1 MTSLFDDINQFD
13 EGFRVAKR
21 QAVAVAHKRVQ
32 DTVGS
37 YLRLSKTAEER
48 AARLDYVSDDIRQ
61 IVADTADEYSVDHDK
76 LLDAIHESLEGE
88 GVTDINGELADAPS
102 AVGEK
107 TSGGHKPDCGCG
119 FCKNK
124 GNLPGS
130 KKDGGEE
137 KVEGIVDDEEKA
149 DKDASEPD
157 FKDKFEDKES
167 KVANDFAFPP
177 GADNGMSGGMGG
189 AEIYVRTGGGN
200 LLGPFNNEQEA
211 LQAKDAEEADE
222 LQRHGDPNQNPGEMP
237 EGWDPRQGSARV
249 ADAPR
254 DGGGATKTVD
264 LPKGKGDAVGYG
276 ASPEIDKK
284 EWKPNALNSD
294 GNLPAVPEGIEMDGT
309 PNPTQQQDLVD
320 DKPDYEGDFLRDTD
334 AATTSQDLPTAG
346 DNANTTEKNIS
357 QEGQMGSWTE
367 SQGSPVTDKVFAS
380 FATVESAV
388 KKFTDGNK
396 E

>member
-1 MTSLFDDINQFD
+1 MTSLFDDISQFD
-13 EGFRVAKR
+13 EGFRIAKR

-32 DTVGS
+32 DTVGA

-48 AARLDYVSDDIRQ
+48 TARLDYVSDDIRQ
-61 IVADTADEYSVDHDK
+61 IVADTAEEFSVDHDK

-88 GVTDINGELADAPS
+88 GVTDLNGELADAPS
-102 AVGEK
+102 AVGDK
-107 TSGGHKPDCGCG
+107 TAGGHKPGCECG

-130 KKDGGEE
+130 KKDEGEE
-137 KVEGIVDDEEKA
+137 KVEGIVDDEEKS

-157 FKDKFEDKES
+157 FKDKLEDKDS
-167 KVANDFAFPP
+167 
-177 GADNGMSGGMGG
+177 S
-189 AEIYVRTGGGN
+189 T
-200 LLGPFNNEQEA
+200 
-211 LQAKDAEEADE
+211 
-222 LQRHGDPNQNPGEMP
+222 H
-237 EGWDPRQGSARV
+237 V

-254 DGGGATKTVD
+254 DGGGATKTLD

-284 EWKPNALNSD
+284 TWKPNALDSS

-309 PNPTQQQDLVD
+309 PNPTVHGDID
-320 DKPDYEGDFLRDTD
+320 DTPDYEGDFLRDTD

-367 SQGSPVTDKVFAS
+367 GPASAVTDKVFAS
-380 FATVESAV
+380 FASVESAV
-388 KKFTDGNK
+388 KKFNDGK